1 MQITKLFIKKY
12 KIFENF
18 EIDFQKNISIIIG
31 INGSGKSTILESI
44 AQIFSDAFRN
54 ERTKFQFKLE
64 YELRLEEILEQTSMP
79 SDIKTHYIK
88 VEIFNTKENS
98 NLEYTV
104 NGRKLK
110 REEIVE
116 IYGSFERILPSN
128 IVIYYSGQSHIME
141 RVCEPFNNEL
151 SYNLRSENKHIDRPF
166 FYYEPNLFGT
176 ILLSLLSYEFGDVP
190 DFLHKIAK
198 IKNVVSVKI
207 KLRKPKWARKKI
219 NDFWGAEGEVEQL
232 LRFLDSLEEPL
243 DLAPFEYSKSGKVV
257 MEAWKDT
264 VLNITILGTE
274 MIYSIREYFVV
285 EKRFF
290 EILNTLI
297 IDGFQPEFS
306 FTFKNNDDT
315 EFTNLSE
322 GEQQLII
329 AKGLIEL
336 SGRENTLFLFDEPDT
351 YLHPSWQRKYI
362 ELIKNNISEDNTSHF
377 IITTHSPQLLSNS
390 DNEYSEVKIVENA
403 KVLNHTPNYYG
414 KDIST
419 ILYELMNVEE
429 RIPEVTK
436 MLTVLFGL
444 IENENLNESKKKYDE
459 LVKLLGT
466 DDPELINAKIQ
477 IDYLESDLDEENK

>member
-1 MQITKLFIKKY
+1 MQVTKLFIKKY

-18 EIDFQKNISIIIG
+18 EIDFQKNISIVIG

-54 ERTKFQFKLE
+54 EKTKFQFRLE
-64 YELRLEEILEQTSMP
+64 YELRLEEILEQTTTT
-79 SDIKTHYIK
+79 SDFKTDYIK
-88 VEIFNTKENS
+88 VEIFNNKENAAQ
-98 NLEYTV
+98 EYIV
-104 NGRKLK
+104 NSKKLN
-110 REEIVE
+110 REQIAE

-128 IVIYYSGQSHIME
+128 IVIYYSGQSQIME
-141 RVCEPFNNEL
+141 RVCEPFNKEL
-151 SYNLRSENKHIDRPF
+151 SFNLRSENKHLDRPF
-166 FYYEPNLFGT
+166 LCYEPNLFGT

-190 DFLHKIAK
+190 DFLQKIAK
-198 IKNVVSVKI
+198 IRNVASVKI
-207 KLRKPKWARKKI
+207 NLRKPKWAKKKI
-219 NDFWGAEGEVEQL
+219 NEFWGAEGEVELL
-232 LRFLDSLEEPL
+232 LRFLESLEQPL
-243 DLAPFEYSKSGKVV
+243 DSVPFADSKLGNVV
-257 MEAWKDT
+257 MEAWEDT
-264 VLNITILGTE
+264 VLNITILGAE
-274 MIYSIREYFVV
+274 MIYSTREYFVE
-285 EKRFF
+285 EKRLF

-297 IDGFQPEFS
+297 IDGFQPEFA
-306 FTFKNNDDT
+306 FTFKNNDDVQ
-315 EFTNLSE
+315 FTQLSE

-336 SGRENTLFLFDEPDT
+336 SGKENTLFLFDEPDT

-362 ELIKNNISEDNTSHF
+362 ELINNNISEDNTSHF

>member
-18 EIDFQKNISIIIG
+18 EIDFQKYISIVIG

-54 ERTKFQFKLE
+54 EKTKFQFKLE
-64 YELRLEEILEQTSMP
+64 YELRLEEILEQTSMT
-79 SDIKTHYIK
+79 SDFKTDYIK
-88 VEIFNTKENS
+88 VEIFNKKENS
-98 NLEYTV
+98 NQEYIV

-110 REEIVE
+110 REEIAE

-141 RVCEPFNNEL
+141 RVCEPFNKEL
-151 SYNLRSENKHIDRPF
+151 SFNLRSEDKHLDRPF
-166 FYYEPNLFGT
+166 LYYEPKLFGT

-190 DFLHKIAK
+190 GFLLKIAK

-219 NDFWGAEGEVEQL
+219 NEFWGAEGEVELL

-243 DLAPFEYSKSGKVV
+243 HLAPVEYSKSGNVV
-257 MEAWKDT
+257 MEAWEDT
-264 VLNITILGTE
+264 ALNITILGGE
-274 MIYSIREYFVV
+274 MIYSIREYFVE

-306 FTFKNNDDT
+306 FTFKNNDDAK
-315 EFTNLSE
+315 FIHLSE

-390 DNEYSEVKIVENA
+390 DNKYSEVKIVENA
-403 KVLNHTPNYYG
+403 KVLNYTPNYYG

-436 MLTVLFGL
+436 MLTELFGL
-444 IENENLNESKKKYDE
+444 IENENLNDSKKKYDE

-477 IDYLESDLDEENK
+477 IDYLESDLNEENK